1 MVLRPSG
8 NRDYVHG
15 FVKVMAI
22 LDDFK
27 LRFMNNIE
35 IYTVTHI
42 RTPIMGWMAI
52 AHIPEY
58 VFFDHG
64 TYRDNTEK

>member
-1 MVLRPSG
+1 
-8 NRDYVHG
+8 
-15 FVKVMAI
+15 MAI

-42 RTPIMGWMAI
+42 RTPIMGWMTI

-58 VFFDHG
+58 TIFLTMAHIG
-64 TYRDNTEK
+64 TLRNNDE